1 MTMYEEEEI
10 DLIISNPVLHR
21 ANDRE
26 YAEQMRELTKNKDNG
41 FIYIDTL
48 LDTGLTDDF
57 WICDMCND
65 QIIVLDDEGEP
76 ISVYLWLQSR
86 ALCMDCIDKYDNKGY
101 LNEGKMFCPCC
112 IGKEIV

>member
-1 MTMYEEEEI
+1 MYSDDEI
-10 DLIISNPVLHR
+10 DLIVSNPVLHR

-26 YAEQMRELTKNKDNG
+26 YAEKMRKQNEDSG
-41 FIYIDTL
+41 VIYIDTL

-65 QIIVLDDEGEP
+65 QINVVDEQGES
-76 ISVYLWLQSR
+76 ISVYLWLQTR
-86 ALCMDCIDKYDNKGY
+86 ALCGNCIDKYEEQGY

-112 IGKEIV
+112 IGKEKV